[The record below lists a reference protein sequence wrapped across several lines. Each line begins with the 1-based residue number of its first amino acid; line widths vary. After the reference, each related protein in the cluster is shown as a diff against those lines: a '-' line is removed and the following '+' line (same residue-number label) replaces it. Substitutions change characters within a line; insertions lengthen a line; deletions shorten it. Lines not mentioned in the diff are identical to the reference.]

1 MIIQKELSMRHPLWL
16 VDSTFLILFLA
27 AAIFVFFSQQK
38 LPKRITLQSE
48 TIKTASV
55 KTAPSIDITQIYEN
69 DLFNTYQKTVQPIS
83 QPDYSHPM
91 PQVPTQSTV
100 SAPEQK
106 NQPLLEPLNIKLKG
120 VIVLND
126 ASNNIA
132 IIADTK
138 SSEQKNYKVG
148 DLIEDAQLIR
158 ILSNRIILIRS
169 NGQQE
174 VLYLNEKDIE
184 KSPLVQSEKAH
195 WATVVKKIHDE
206 LFLLDPE
213 MFCLV
218 VRNIAQLIDLLDLT
232 TLYQSGK
239 SIGCRVGNIM
249 PDSLGAAMGI
259 EPFDV
264 VTLIDTLPV
273 NETEQRHTVYQKLLE
288 KKEGQTVVIE
298 LLRNNA
304 PLTFTYQLH
313 DLKDPFDDTLHAMQK
328 TEKLEGITD
337 QSYTQDIQEERLN
350 LLREKYKFAPTAQEI
365 KIQQKTTMLKEG
377 KQQ

>member
-16 VDSTFLILFLA
+16 VDSTFLILFLTA
-27 AAIFVFFSQQK
+27 ALFVFFSQQK
-38 LPKRITLQSE
+38 LPKRISLRSE
-48 TIKTASV
+48 ATKTAPV

-69 DLFNTYQKTVQPIS
+69 DLFNTYQKTVQPIA

-91 PQVPTQSTV
+91 PQIPTQSTI

-120 VIVLND
+120 VIILND

-132 IIADTK
+132 IIADAK

-158 ILSNRIILIRS
+158 ILPNRIILIRS

-184 KSPLVQSEKAH
+184 KSPVTQSEKAH
-195 WATVVKKIHDE
+195 WVTIVKKIHDE

-213 MFCLV
+213 MFGLV

-232 TLYQSGK
+232 TLYKAGK
-239 SIGCRVGNIM
+239 SVGCRVGNITH
-249 PDSLGAAMGI
+249 DSLGTAMGF

-264 VTLIDTLPV
+264 ITSIDTMPV
-273 NETEQRHTVYQKLLE
+273 NETEQRQTVYQKLLE

-298 LLRNNA
+298 ILRNNA
-304 PLTFTYQLH
+304 PLSFSYQLH
-313 DLKDPFDDTLHAMQK
+313 DLKDPFDEALHDIPK
-328 TEKLEGITD
+328 TEKLEGIVD
-337 QSYTQDIQEERLN
+337 QSHIEDLEEERLN

-365 KIQQKTTMLKEG
+365 KIQQKTSMLKEG